1 MAKSFNK
8 LREKMTPEA
17 REKAKLKAAQLMEDM
32 PLYELRE
39 ARKLSQERIGEIL
52 GKRQSNISR
61 LEKNTDMY
69 ISTLKSYIEAMGGTL
84 DIVARFPDGSV
95 KINQF
100 QQLDQGV

>member
-1 MAKSFNK
+1 
-8 LREKMTPEA
+8 
-17 REKAKLKAAQLMEDM
+17 M